1 MTILT
6 DMSPAQAAALWSG
19 AMIVLLV
26 VLGARVAMT
35 RRSNKVLLGDG
46 SNAQVLLASRVF
58 GNASEYIPAGI
69 GALAL
74 LAMLGMPA
82 YVLHGLGGAL
92 FAGRLIH
99 AVSLSDKRPTAGRII
114 GMSLTFLPLI
124 LAGSM
129 LVVHAFVGVPH
140 G

>member
-46 SNAQVLLASRVF
+46 GNARVLLASRVF

-92 FAGRLIH
+92 FLGRLIH
-99 AVSLSDKRPTAGRII
+99 AVGMSDKRPTAGRII

-124 LAGSM
+124 LAGAM
-129 LVVHAFVGVPH
+129 LMVHAFVGVPH
-140 G
+140 S